1 MARLLGLDEGET
13 KRQLAVDAG
22 RRRARGPS
30 TPLSR
35 IAASVGAWSRLARRR
50 PSAWATSGWWR

>member
-1 MARLLGLDEGET
+1 MAALLGVDEGET
-13 KRQLAVDAG
+13 KRKLAVEKVG
-22 RRRARGPS
+22 GEPGPS

-35 IAASVGAWSRLARRR
+35 SAASVGARSRLARRR